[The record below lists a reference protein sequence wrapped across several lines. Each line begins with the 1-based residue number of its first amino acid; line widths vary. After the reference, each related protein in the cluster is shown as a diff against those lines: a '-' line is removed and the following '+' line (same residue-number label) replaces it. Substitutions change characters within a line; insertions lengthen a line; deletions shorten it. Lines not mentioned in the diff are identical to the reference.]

1 MTYNPG
7 RPCPKA
13 QNTQQRVM
21 IMKHLL
27 PLKIV
32 FLALVVAAC
41 SSSQTRDDSD
51 TGTVDGDGAM
61 TKPALIDPSN
71 PDTWTLDDPAS
82 PVYNKVVYFDF
93 DRSDIRSQDRATIV
107 AHGQFITSH
116 QTAQVTLEGHADE
129 RGTRE
134 YNLALGERRAM
145 AVADLLRA
153 QGASASQLRTV
164 SYGEERPVATCHDN
178 ECWSQNRRVEI
189 VYTSL

>member
-1 MTYNPG
+1 
-7 RPCPKA
+7 
-13 QNTQQRVM
+13 M

-27 PLKIV
+27 PLKIM
-32 FLALVVAAC
+32 FLTLAVAAC
-41 SSSQTRDDSD
+41 SSHKTQDGSD
-51 TGTVDGDGAM
+51 TSTVDGDGAS
-61 TKPALIDPSN
+61 TRPVVIDASN
-71 PDTWTLDDPAS
+71 PNTWTLDDPAS

-93 DRSDIRSQDRATIV
+93 DRSEIRPQDRATVV
-107 AHGQFITSH
+107 AHGQFLGTH

-134 YNLALGERRAM
+134 YNLALGERRSM

-153 QGASASQLRTV
+153 QSVSASQIRTV
-164 SYGEERPVATCHDN
+164 TYGEERPVATCHDE